1 MSGKPILVAIVN
13 HENRKPEKSRQ
24 ECSCPHESSAR
35 QLEDLEDLREHSL
48 EKETTHRYSANFFK
62 LHRGGH
68 LLHVGD
74 VNRTLH
80 APPDWQEILTCFRGS
95 ELQNY
100 FTKVLEHDLKAIIK
114 PQYVDQIPKTVKGS
128 VGSILARK
136 DETKTKDIVHDQLG
150 PAD

>member
-1 MSGKPILVAIVN
+1 MT
-13 HENRKPEKSRQ
+13 SRVCLRRALTQ
-24 ECSCPHESSAR
+24 CWAPAEAAERRSCGSSCAGSR
-35 QLEDLEDLREHSL
+35 RPQG
-48 EKETTHRYSANFFK
+48 TQ
-62 LHRGGH
+62 
-68 LLHVGD
+68 
-74 VNRTLH
+74 

-136 DETKTKDIVHDQLG
+136 DETKTKDIAAVTIRFLITSDRDQHLPG
-150 PAD
+150 RLRAHGEPALPGDLAGVQGG